1 MASSNNGI
9 QKRVDQKNAFF
20 RFYDECITLF
30 TKGKKKETKL
40 YIIRFVSRNRVQI
53 LNILTYFYIIMLIFV
68 STSTD

>member
-1 MASSNNGI
+1 MHYLVY
-9 QKRVDQKNAFF
+9 KRKKKE
-20 RFYDECITLF
+20 R
-30 TKGKKKETKL
+30 KKETKL